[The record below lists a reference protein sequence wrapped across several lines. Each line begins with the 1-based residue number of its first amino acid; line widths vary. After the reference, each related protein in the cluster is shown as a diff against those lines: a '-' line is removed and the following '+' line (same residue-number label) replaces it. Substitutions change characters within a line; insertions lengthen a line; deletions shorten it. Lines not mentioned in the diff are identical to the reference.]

1 MGYSELLEKNWDKIS
16 KLSQAFGFVQGMIS
30 GTPQGKWTDEFREN
44 FNEYLNDIWTQIQ
57 DEEVKTI
64 DFSINLKSKNV

>member
-1 MGYSELLEKNWDKIS
+1 MGYNELLEKNWEKIS

-30 GTPQGKWTDEFREN
+30 GTPQEKWTDEFREN